1 MCLLCT
7 VAISLCKRCLLVF
20 NVAFPS
26 DHVHD
31 AWHQVHTPSTD
42 CWTIA
47 SIWAICR
54 PSSALLHYR
63 ATTLMDNA
71 ARAAIIVGTSLGR
84 GRKASGTWARDASA
98 GLGRSDIARIA
109 LNGGGCDPKCLGP
122 FHGQALGLAL
132 LRPGTIWE
140 SPLATAWDQQEELL
154 WQAHGWRVSVYS
166 ARVVDAVAFTN
177 PFAAQTTHDTDRVWH
192 ANCGFAPLTSV

>member
-26 DHVHD
+26 DHVHV
-31 AWHQVHTPSTD
+31 AWHHAHTPSTD

-63 ATTLMDNA
+63 ATTFMDHA
-71 ARAAIIVGTSLGR
+71 AHAVIIVGTSLGR
-84 GRKASGTWARDASA
+84 GRKAPGTWTRDASA
-98 GLGRSDIARIA
+98 VLGRSDIVRTA
-109 LNGGGCDPKCLGP
+109 LNDCGCDPKDLGP
-122 FHGQALGLAL
+122 FHGQALGLACPALAPSGNLRWPPLGTSKRNYCGKHMVGVCPCIRPEWWTRWL
-132 LRPGTIWE
+132 LPTPSQRRPHTTPTTYGMRIVG
-140 SPLATAWDQQEELL
+140 LL
-154 WQAHGWRVSVYS
+154 H
-166 ARVVDAVAFTN
+166 
-177 PFAAQTTHDTDRVWH
+177 
-192 ANCGFAPLTSV
+192 